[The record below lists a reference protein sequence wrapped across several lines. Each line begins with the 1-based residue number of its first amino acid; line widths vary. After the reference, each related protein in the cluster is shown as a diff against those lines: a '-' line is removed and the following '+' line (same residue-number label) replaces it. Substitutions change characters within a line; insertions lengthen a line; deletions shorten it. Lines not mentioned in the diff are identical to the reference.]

1 MTLTFS
7 SLAHQ
12 TTTEPPTANRFTK
25 VRGWVLDVLLLA
37 DTPMGCGDVIEAVE
51 DAHPTACCALTRDA
65 VDSLVADGTLWREG
79 YLVGL
84 VD

>member
-1 MTLTFS
+1 MTLEFS
-7 SLAHQ
+7 SLAHA
-12 TTTEPPTANRFTK
+12 TPTDLPANHFTR

-37 DTPMGCGDVIEAVE
+37 DTPMGRGDVIEEVE
-51 DAHPTACCALTRDA
+51 HAHPTARCELTRA
-65 VDSLVADGTLWREG
+65 AIDSLVADGTLWREG